1 MLEVSNFIL
10 SGMKLTAQNH
20 HCFQNAICTS
30 FCCEAAVSN
39 LIFSLLKNWELF
51 MVFLWQAG
59 GKKERD
65 RCITLNL
72 NSVKFQRLTKFWW
85 HIQKSLWLSWLFIL
99 GLSTRTP
106 QGSGAETTPV
116 LFPLHS
122 YAQVRLMAFLDART
136 KADVNFME
144 VPIPMIRFPLL
155 PSGYWAY
162 FTNFFSMSEVDFRQL
177 LQFFSTENDNW
188 EASPWWVTLP
198 NTAITTK
205 TFHNIQQNETLLWR
219 VNFHE

>member
-1 MLEVSNFIL
+1 MLELSNFIL

-65 RCITLNL
+65 RCIMLNL

-99 GLSTRTP
+99 EPPPGKWSRNNTSP
-106 QGSGAETTPV
+106 
-116 LFPLHS
+116 FPS
-122 YAQVRLMAFLDART
+122 
-136 KADVNFME
+136 
-144 VPIPMIRFPLL
+144 PLL
-155 PSGYWAY
+155 CTSKTDGFPWCQNKGWCKLHGSPYSHDKVSPPSFW
-162 FTNFFSMSEVDFRQL
+162 L
-177 LQFFSTENDNW
+177 LSIFYQFFSYVW
-188 EASPWWVTLP
+188 SWLQAAPAVLQYRKWQLGSKSLMSY
-198 NTAITTK
+198 TA
-205 TFHNIQQNETLLWR
+205 
-219 VNFHE
+219 